1 MASNCKYWKGGRCVT
16 PNKGDT
22 GPCSYSASDYKTGC
36 CVFRLTAAQL
46 AGKGTLEAMQE
57 AGALSPFGFYH
68 VVGGEGHTASTKA
81 GPARG
86 KKWWQFW
93 R

>member
-1 MASNCKYWKGGRCVT
+1 MASNCKYWKSGRCVT

-57 AGALSPFGFYH
+57 AGALPPFGFCH
-68 VVGGEGHTASTKA
+68 VVGGQENAARPRASSGHQ
-81 GPARG
+81 R
-86 KKWWQFW
+86 KWWQFW